1 MTTSLSKK
9 DFVFTPSH
17 FFHYATCPQWIW
29 FDVFGDPSKKKD
41 ASDFQTR
48 LREQG
53 VLHEE
58 EYIKGMKFTKIEA
71 VDIQEALTAT
81 LEAMTAGDPLIY
93 QGMLEAKIDG
103 TVYRGRPDLL
113 EKREGKSSFGNWCY
127 IPIDIKNSGEIK
139 EKYLFQLI
147 LYSMLLENVQGI
159 FPAEIS
165 IINRD
170 KERMLHLVTETDKA
184 KTKQEID
191 AILSIVHGNR
201 PPLTLTSSCQ
211 RDNPWADECL
221 KEVEAKNDIAL
232 IYKLDSRAIEGL
244 RANGINTVKDLAE
257 ADIVSL
263 PKISYAKPETL
274 QLKKLQAQSLLSKE
288 VLRRSEVSIPEASVK
303 LYFDIEG
310 DPFIGIEYLFG
321 FWVVEE
327 GKESYYKSFLAEKPE
342 DEGKMWVEFLSWISS
357 LSDGYKVYH
366 YHIYEMTKLKQL
378 AERYSTTP
386 ELEKFKEQ
394 MIDLAKVVQDSVIF
408 PLYFYSIKDIAKYLK
423 FSWRSAKAGGA
434 QSIMWYEEWLE
445 KGDRQILEDLISY
458 NEDDVRATEV
468 LHQWLVNK

>member
-1 MTTSLSKK
+1 MAKRIK
-9 DFVFTPSH
+9 NFIFTPSH

-29 FDVFGDPSKKKD
+29 FDIFGDSSKKKE
-41 ASDFQTR
+41 ASDFQIR

-58 EYIKGMKFTKIEA
+58 DYVKGLRFTNIEA
-71 VDIQEALTAT
+71 VYPQEALRET
-81 LEAMTAGDPLIY
+81 LKSMKRGDPLIY
-93 QGMLEAKIDG
+93 QGLLETRIDG
-103 TVYRGRPDLL
+103 IVYRGRPDLL
-113 EKREGKSSFGNWCY
+113 EKRDGKSSLGDWYY
-127 IPIDIKNSGEIK
+127 IPIDIKNSNEIK
-139 EKYLFQLI
+139 EKYLFQLV
-147 LYSMLLENVQGI
+147 LYSMLLESIQGV
-159 FPAEIS
+159 FPTEVN

-170 KERMLHLVTETDKA
+170 KQRMPHMVTETDMV
-184 KTKQEID
+184 KTKQKIE
-191 AILSIVHGNR
+191 AILSIVNGNR
-201 PPLTLTSSCQ
+201 PPFTLTSSCQ

-221 KEVEAKNDIAL
+221 KEVETRNDIAL

-257 ADIVSL
+257 VDIDSL

-274 QLKKLQAQSLLSKE
+274 KFKQLQAQCLLSKK
-288 VLRRSEVSIPEASVK
+288 VLRRSEVSIPDASVK

-310 DPFIGIEYLFG
+310 DPFIGVEYLFG

-327 GKESYYKSFLAEKPE
+327 GKKPYYKYFLAEKPE
-342 DEGKMWVEFLSWISS
+342 DEGKMWGEFLSWIRS
-357 LSDGYKVYH
+357 LPDGYRVYH

-378 AERYSTTP
+378 AERYSIIP
-386 ELEKFKEQ
+386 ELEKFKGQ

-408 PLYFYSIKDIAKYLK
+408 PLYFYSIKDIAKHLN
-423 FSWRSAKAGGA
+423 FAWRSAKAGGA

-445 KGDRQILEDLISY
+445 KGNKQILEDLIGY

-468 LHQWLVNK
+468 LHQWLIKK